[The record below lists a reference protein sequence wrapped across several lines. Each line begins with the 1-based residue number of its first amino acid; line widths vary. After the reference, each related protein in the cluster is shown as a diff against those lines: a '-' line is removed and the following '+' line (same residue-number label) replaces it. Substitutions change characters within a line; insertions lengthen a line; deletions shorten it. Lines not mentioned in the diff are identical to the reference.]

1 MSEDLDIAATDAKYL
16 NRIRECFP
24 RLVIETVRANR
35 DGLINDVLI
44 VNEQLVF
51 RFPKNETWARDLL
64 ANEIR
69 VIQLARN
76 YLDVQVP
83 QIEYQAADLMA
94 YRFISGSALQRNH
107 ILVLDENAQDVIAH
121 QLATYLKQLHSIPM
135 DEVEQ
140 HQIAQSDTNRSHL
153 VWIRLFEDV
162 KRELFPMMMPHARD
176 WVTNHFAPILA
187 DEEFMNYQPC
197 LINGDTTP
205 YHLLFDKQARR
216 IIGVIDFGT
225 AGIGDPSGDFATIIY
240 FYGET
245 FLRRM
250 AKFYPEIRGV
260 INRARFWAGTLE
272 LQWAL
277 SGVRG
282 RNAGWSWFTVH
293 LGSAR
298 DVMPVGLEWSK
309 EYEH

>member
-1 MSEDLDIAATDAKYL
+1 MLDESDISFADSKYL
-16 NRIRECFP
+16 NRIRECLP
-24 RLVIETVRANR
+24 HLVIESIRANQ

-44 VNEQLVF
+44 VNDQLVF

-76 YLDVQVP
+76 YLDVQIP

-94 YRFISGSALQRNH
+94 YRFIIGGALQRND
-107 ILVLDENAQDVIAH
+107 ILVLDENAQYEIAR

-135 DEVEQ
+135 AETER
-140 HQIAQSDTNRSHL
+140 HRIAQSDTNRSHR
-153 VWIRLFEDV
+153 VWVKLLEDV
-162 KRELFPMMMPHARD
+162 KRELFPSMMPHARE
-176 WVTNHFAPILA
+176 WVANHFAPILA
-187 DEEFMNYQPC
+187 DEDFMKYQPC

-205 YHLLFDKQARR
+205 YHILYDRHARR
-216 IIGVIDFGT
+216 INGIIDFGT
-225 AGIGDPSGDFATIIY
+225 AGIGDPAADFATLIY
-240 FYGET
+240 FYGEI

-250 AKFYPEIRGV
+250 AKFYPEIRDGV
-260 INRARFWAGTLE
+260 DRARFWAGTLE

-277 SGVRG
+277 SGVRA
-282 RNAGWSWFTVH
+282 RDARWSWFTAH

-298 DVMPVGLEWSK
+298 DVLPIGIEWDK
-309 EYEH
+309 E

>member
-1 MSEDLDIAATDAKYL
+1 MLEDLDISAADSKYL
-16 NRIRECFP
+16 KRIRECLP
-24 RLVIETVRANR
+24 HLVIEAVRANQ
-35 DGLINDVLI
+35 DGLVNDVLI
-44 VNEQLVF
+44 VNEHVVF

-76 YLDVQVP
+76 YLDVRIP
-83 QIEYQAADLMA
+83 EIEYQAADLMA
-94 YRFISGSALQRNH
+94 YRFIPGSALQRND

-121 QLATYLKQLHSIPM
+121 QLAAYLKQLHTIPM
-135 DEVEQ
+135 DEIER
-140 HQIAQSDTNRSHL
+140 HQIAPSDTNRGHR
-153 VWIRLFEDV
+153 VWLRLLDDV
-162 KRELFPMMMPHARD
+162 KRELFSSMMPHARE

-187 DEEFMNYQPC
+187 DEGFMDYESC

-205 YHLLFDKQARR
+205 YHILFDRQARR
-216 IIGVIDFGT
+216 ISGIIDFGT
-225 AGIGDPSGDFATIIY
+225 AGVGDPAADFATLIY
-240 FYGET
+240 FYGES
-245 FLRRM
+245 FLRRV
-250 AKFYPEIRGV
+250 AKFYPEIRDGV
-260 INRARFWAGTLE
+260 DRARFWAGTLE

-277 SGVRG
+277 SGVRA

-309 EYEH
+309 E

>member
-1 MSEDLDIAATDAKYL
+1 MPEGLDISAAGSKYL
-16 NRIRECFP
+16 NRIRDCLP
-24 RLVIETVRANR
+24 RLVIEVVRANQ

-44 VNEQLVF
+44 VNERLVF

-76 YLDVQVP
+76 YLDVQIP
-83 QIEYQAADLMA
+83 LIEYHAADLMA
-94 YRFISGSALQRNH
+94 YRFISGSALQRNE
-107 ILVLDENAQDVIAH
+107 ILVLDEDAQGVIAH
-121 QLATYLKQLHSIPM
+121 QLATYLKQLHGIPM
-135 DEVEQ
+135 DEVER
-140 HQIAQSDTNRSHL
+140 HQIAQSDTNRDHQ
-153 VWIRLFEDV
+153 VWVRLFDDV
-162 KRELFPMMMPHARD
+162 KRELFPSMMPHARE

-187 DEEFMNYQPC
+187 DEGFMNYRPC

-205 YHLLFDKQARR
+205 YHILFDRQARR
-216 IIGVIDFGT
+216 VSGVIDFGT
-225 AGIGDPSGDFATIIY
+225 AGIGDPAADFATLIY
-240 FYGET
+240 FYGES

-250 AKFYPEIRGV
+250 AKFYPEIKDGV
-260 INRARFWAGTLE
+260 DRARFWAGTLE
-272 LQWAL
+272 LQWVL

-298 DVMPVGLEWSK
+298 DVMPIGIEWNK
-309 EYEH
+309 E